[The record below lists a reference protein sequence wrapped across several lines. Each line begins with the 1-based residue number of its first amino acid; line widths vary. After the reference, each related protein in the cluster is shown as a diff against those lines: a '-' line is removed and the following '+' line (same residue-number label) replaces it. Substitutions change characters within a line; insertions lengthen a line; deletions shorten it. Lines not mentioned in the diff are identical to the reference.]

1 LCGEVAVGHLPGDPI
16 TWKWHEEVMLPNLEI
31 GLERSGRTLKNLDLG
46 GYGFIGCATTT
57 EGLDK
62 VAKGLKERVALYA
75 STPEYKDMLSM
86 FGWSVSQED
95 FAALTRENKW
105 KEMGNLVSDDM
116 LEAYAVVTTPED
128 LPAALA
134 KRYGGKVDRIQIDET
149 WFEGVSDEQ
158 VKKLV
163 TEIKKIPAHDDA

>member
-1 LCGEVAVGHLPGDPI
+1 
-16 TWKWHEEVMLPNLEI
+16 
-31 GLERSGRTLKNLDLG
+31 
-46 GYGFIGCATTT
+46 
-57 EGLDK
+57 
-62 VAKGLKERVALYA
+62 
-75 STPEYKDMLSM
+75 M

-105 KEMGNLVSDDM
+105 EEMGNLVSDDM